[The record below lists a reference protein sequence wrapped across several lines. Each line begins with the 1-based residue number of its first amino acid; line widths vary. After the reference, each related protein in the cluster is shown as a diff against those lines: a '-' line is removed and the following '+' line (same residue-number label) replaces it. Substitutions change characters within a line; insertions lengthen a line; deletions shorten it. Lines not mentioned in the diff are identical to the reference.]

1 LYFEALG
8 MDLYWHPKDEGEGE
22 QRQVGRSLRQQRRG
36 SRISRMRSA
45 GLQRKAL
52 FARSEEAARL
62 KEAKRPP
69 TAKDFG

>member
-1 LYFEALG
+1 
-8 MDLYWHPKDEGEGE
+8 MDSEVGVLFWHPFERLGEGE
-22 QRQVGRSLRQQRRG
+22 QRQAGRHPLL
-36 SRISRMRSA
+36 RMRSA

-52 FARSEEAARL
+52 FARSDEAEGL